1 MRPITSMEKSDLK
14 EDQIQLAHGS
24 GGRLTHD
31 LIRQVFQRH
40 LSNPYL
46 DVLSDAAVVPEPRGR
61 LACTTDSYVIQPIFF
76 QGGDIGKLAVCGTVN
91 DLSMVGAR
99 PLYLTAGFILEE
111 GLPLSDLERVVSSM
125 AATAEEAGVQVI
137 AGDTKVVE
145 RGSADKIFINTAG
158 IGLIPETIN
167 LSPLHIAPGDRIL
180 VSGSM
185 GDHGMAI
192 LSQREGL
199 AFNTP
204 LASDCAPLHGLVQ
217 SFVHH
222 RGLRVMRDPTRGGL
236 VTTLVELAR
245 ARGLGFVIE
254 ENRVPI
260 HESVRGACELLGLDP
275 FYVANEGK
283 LIAIVSPEEAE
294 PVLATMRRHPLGHEA
309 SVIGRVVEAHPKRV
323 VLRTFLGA
331 TRIMDMLTAEQLP
344 RIC

>member
-1 MRPITSMEKSDLK
+1 MKDE
-14 EDQIQLAHGS
+14 QIQLAHGS
-24 GGRLTHD
+24 GGRLTHH
-31 LIRQVFQRH
+31 LIKEVFQRH

-46 DVLSDAAVVPEPRGR
+46 DALSDAAVLPEHRGR

-76 QGGDIGKLAVCGTVN
+76 SGGDIGKLAICGTVN
-91 DLSMVGAR
+91 DLSMVGAQ

-111 GLPLSDLERVVSSM
+111 GVPLSDLERIVSSM
-125 AATAEEAGVQVI
+125 AQTAKEAGVKVV

-158 IGLIPETIN
+158 IGRIQEDVD
-167 LSPLHIAPGDRIL
+167 LSPHHVVPGDCLLI
-180 VSGSM
+180 SGSV

-199 AFNTP
+199 EFNEP
-204 LASDCAPLHGLVQ
+204 LVSDCAPLNGLVQ

-222 RGLRVMRDPTRGGL
+222 RGLKVMRDPTRGGL
-236 VTTLVELAR
+236 VTSLVELAQ
-245 ARGLGFVIE
+245 ASGLGFEIE
-254 ENRVPI
+254 EKKIPI
-260 HESVRGACELLGLDP
+260 HEGVRGACELLGLDP

-283 LIAIVSPEEAE
+283 LIAIVSPDDAE
-294 PVLATMRRHPLGHEA
+294 SVLASMQRHPLGQEA
-309 SVIGRVVEAHPKRV
+309 TIIGRVVEAHPKRV

-331 TRIMDMLTAEQLP
+331 ARILEMLTAEQLP